1 MCNKIILAM
10 TAAGMMCATSAF
22 AAGAIATTDAGGGTM
37 TFSGSVIDAP
47 CSIVPDSQNI
57 KVDLGQVSMKSLS
70 AADKYSSSVP
80 VTISLTGCSF
90 EAAPGTPPTDGTTG
104 NYSKVAVTFPG
115 VMPPPGGD
123 LTKGEIANTAN
134 SPAANVAIQLLKGD
148 GVNPVDLSKTTPT
161 TGDITLDTSSA
172 TNKLNFFARMITVGG
187 AASQGAVGATVTYKL
202 KYF

>member
-1 MCNKIILAM
+1 M

-22 AAGAIATTDAGGGTM
+22 AAAIPTTDAGGGTM
-37 TFSGSVIDAP
+37 TFSGSVIDSP

-70 AADKYSSSVP
+70 GTDKYSSSVP

-90 EAAPGTPPTDGTTG
+90 EDPGSSPAQGAT

-115 VMPPPGGD
+115 VMPPQGGD
-123 LTKGEIANTAN
+123 LTKGEIANTAGN
-134 SPAANVAIQLLKGD
+134 PAANVAIQLLKGD

>member
-1 MCNKIILAM
+1 MRNKIILAM
-10 TAAGMMCATSAF
+10 AAAGMMCASSAF
-22 AAGAIATTDAGGGTM
+22 AAAIPTTDAGGGTM
-37 TFSGSVIDAP
+37 TFTGSVIDAP

-70 AADKYSSSVP
+70 TADKYSSSVP

-187 AASQGAVGATVTYKL
+187 AASQGAVSATV
-202 KYF
+202 

>member
-1 MCNKIILAM
+1 MRNKIILAM
-10 TAAGMMCATSAF
+10 AAAGMMCATSAF

-37 TFSGSVIDAP
+37 TFTGSVIDAP

-70 AADKYSSSVP
+70 AVDKHTDPVP
-80 VTISLTGCSF
+80 VTITLTGCSF
-90 EAAPGTPPTDGTTG
+90 EDLGGQPASGAT

-115 VMPPPGGD
+115 VMPPNGGT
-123 LTKGEIANTAN
+123 LEQGEIANTAS
-134 SPAANVAIQLLKGD
+134 SPATNVAIQLLKGD
-148 GVNPVDLSKTTPT
+148 GVTPVDLSKVPT
-161 TGDITLDTSSA
+161 GGDITLDTSSA
-172 TNKLNFFARMITVGG
+172 TNKLNFFARMITVNG

>member
-37 TFSGSVIDAP
+37 TFSGSVID
-47 CSIVPDSQNI
+47 VPDSQNI

-90 EAAPGTPPTDGTTG
+90 EAAPDTPPTDGTTG
-104 NYSKVAVTFPG
+104 NYSKVAVTFPS

-187 AASQGAVGATVTYKL
+187 AASQGAVSATVTYKL

>member
-1 MCNKIILAM
+1 
-10 TAAGMMCATSAF
+10 
-22 AAGAIATTDAGGGTM
+22 M

-90 EAAPGTPPTDGTTG
+90 ENTAGQSTTS

-115 VMPPPGGD
+115 VMPPQGGD
-123 LTKGEIANTAN
+123 LTKGEIANTAGN
-134 SPAANVAIQLLKGD
+134 AAKNVAIQLLKGD
-148 GVNPVDLSKTTPT
+148 GVNPVDLSKAPA

-172 TNKLNFFARMITVGG
+172 TNKLNFFARMIAVGG

>member
-1 MCNKIILAM
+1 MRNKIILAM
-10 TAAGMMCATSAF
+10 TAAGIMCATSAF
-22 AAGAIATTDAGGGTM
+22 AADIPTTDAGGGTM
-37 TFSGSVIDAP
+37 TFSGSVIDSP

-70 AADKYSSSVP
+70 EADKYSSSVP

-90 EAAPGTPPTDGTTG
+90 EDLGKSPASGAT

-115 VMPPPGGD
+115 VMPPKGGD
-123 LTKGEIANTAN
+123 LTKGEIANTAGN
-134 SPAANVAIQLLKGD
+134 PAANVAIQLLKGD
-148 GVNPVDLSKTTPT
+148 GVNPVDLSNTTPT

-172 TNKLNFFARMITVGG
+172 TNKLNFFARMIAVGG

>member
-1 MCNKIILAM
+1 MRNKIILAM
-10 TAAGMMCATSAF
+10 AAAGMMCATSAF
-22 AAGAIATTDAGGGTM
+22 ADAISTTDFGGGTM

-90 EAAPGTPPTDGTTG
+90 ENTSSSQPPAS

-123 LTKGEIANTAN
+123 LAKGEIANTAGN
-134 SPAANVAIQLLKGD
+134 AAKNVAIQLLKGD
-148 GVNPVDLSKTTPT
+148 GVNPVDLSKTPA

>member
-1 MCNKIILAM
+1 MRNKIILAM

-70 AADKYSSSVP
+70 AADKHSSSVP

-90 EAAPGTPPTDGTTG
+90 EAAPGTTG

-123 LTKGEIANTAN
+123 LVKGAIANTAN

-187 AASQGAVGATVTYKL
+187 AASQGAVSATVTYKL